1 MFARYLSELALIDYN
16 FLQYTPRQV
25 AAASTYIALRLM
37 KFSPPWNENL
47 KQASGLDET
56 DLKPCAKDLMNLLDQ
71 AEKSNLKAVRKKY
84 SQKKFMEVAK
94 IKLDIPKSDEKKSK
108 LI

>member
-1 MFARYLSELALIDYN
+1 
-16 FLQYTPRQV
+16 
-25 AAASTYIALRLM
+25 
-37 KFSPPWNENL
+37 
-47 KQASGLDET
+47 
-56 DLKPCAKDLMNLLDQ
+56 MNLLDQ

-108 LI
+108 LIWSNSV